1 MNSVLKKIGQFLAAT
16 VCAGMVVLERVQAQ
30 AQPIVPAADGTGT
43 VVTPDGN
50 RFDIQGG
57 TLSGDAANLFHSF
70 QEFGL
75 NEGEIANFLAN
86 PQLENIVGRVV
97 GGDASLINGLIQ
109 VTGGNSNLFLM
120 NPAGIVFGSQAQL
133 NVPGNFTATTANGI
147 QFGETWFNALGS
159 NDYANLV
166 GNPSGLAFTMPQPGG
181 IINAGN
187 LAVGTGQSVTLVG
200 GTVINTGQVSA
211 PGGDITIAAVPGENL
226 VRVSQ
231 EGNPLSLDFR
241 VQPVEENQ
249 PEDWNQPIPTVG
261 DLVNQVE
268 GESLGVGVNPDG
280 TIQLTESGVNLPDES
295 GTAIA
300 AGSINVSGETGGTVG
315 FFGDKVGLVG
325 SDINASGINGGGTVL
340 IGGESR
346 GQGTVPNASQT
357 IVSPDSLINAD
368 AVNQGNG
375 GRVIVWAEENTEF
388 FGNISAQ
395 GGASF
400 GNGGFVEVSG
410 KQSLTFNGVVNT
422 FAPNGSP
429 GTLLLD
435 PSTLTIIDAASGG
448 SQDSNLGFDSEI
460 LFSDPNIGGNT
471 ISWGQIVEQGATSNI
486 VLEATNDITVAD
498 VTGAAGGNVTENNL
512 VKLPLNRE
520 GSLTLRSESGD
531 ITFQDTNDTIQT
543 QGGDITFETQGD
555 DSDIIA
561 GNLVTNGGDINLS
574 TGVSSNFI
582 QTGSLDSSSKNSN
595 GGDIS
600 LWTNFSD
607 KNISITVNGNI
618 DSSSY
623 NSHGGNIFIE
633 TFSNK
638 NANITV
644 NGNINSSS
652 QNGDSGNVNINV
664 TGEPETDFDSSDAT
678 ITLMGNI
685 DSSSQNGNSG
695 NILFSSIIDAIP
707 SFNGTTINLIGNV
720 TFNAGTGSI
729 EFGGINYFE
738 PFEGFIDK
746 VNLAA
751 DKNNLN
757 IIANEINF
765 NGGENSVTGT
775 GNLILQPG
783 TASQNIEIAGF
794 VDFDTS
800 DTLDITTDDLAAL
813 QNGFNS
819 ITIGREDGSGTILI
833 NDVTFQDPVTI
844 QAPQGNGEIRAEA
857 QLQTFGYVI
866 RSITGDDNASITL
879 IAGSSIL
886 TGNITTQGNPVTLQ
900 ANEVS
905 VLGTLNSGSGD
916 VVISTNEINLESDDL
931 FGLEGEIIG
940 TGNLLL
946 QPFDTNQ
953 GIELGGNGNTENL
966 DLTTTKLANIND
978 FNTVTIGQLNGTGT
992 INIGAANP
1000 IDLSDKSFNLTLNGG
1015 DTTFDNN
1022 LTLGDNRT
1030 LTLNTGTVTSAV
1042 NGTDITIGGNGTLIL
1057 NPSGSVG
1064 AADNPLETSISQL
1077 TATSVPGDFSLRND
1091 DTLDLNTS
1099 NITGNINITST
1110 TGNIT
1115 DNGTVTVGG
1124 DSTFTTNQTDANI
1137 ELDQLNTTGAISLNT
1152 NGSNG
1157 NATVTNTN
1165 TTNLNNSNV
1174 GGELQVTAT
1183 NGNITDSDTVTVGG
1197 DSTFTTNQTN
1207 ADIELDQL
1215 NTTGAISL
1223 NTTGSNGN
1231 AQITAPNANLG
1242 TSNVGG
1248 NLSATA
1254 TTGDIS
1260 TSGTINAGSVDIN
1273 ASDTVN
1279 LNDEVT
1285 ATDGGT
1291 VNVTA
1296 NSNITTNNI
1305 TAEGGINVTSS
1316 NGNINTN
1323 NLNTASTEGAGGDI
1337 NLTSNQGSVTA
1348 GTLNSSGVTQG
1359 GTITVEAE
1367 TQITAGEINSSAQI
1381 GNGGN
1386 VSLDPTGDVEFDSI
1400 DAQGGPNG
1408 EGGDVFV
1415 ESTNGF
1421 IRVTDSFIDQNEINA
1436 SISTVGGE
1444 GGGSITLRHAGGPLR
1459 EPIAPFE
1466 VGNSTT
1472 NGTAAAITSGEF
1484 TISPERT
1491 FPGSHTEGN
1500 IAIETDD
1507 LPEDTIP
1514 GEKPVLPPELN
1525 NKCAPIDVALPE
1537 VEDGY
1542 REDFEE
1548 YLGRSS
1554 NKPTPTLVDT
1564 CDALG
1569 RIAALTGVKPAV
1581 IYVAF
1586 EEDGDND
1593 EDNDQLQLILITE
1606 KGEYIGK
1613 SPKGATR
1620 DKVKEKVQEFTNAIG
1635 DNNRAEVDIPGYSDT
1650 YKSPATQLYNW
1661 LVKPLEQELDE
1672 QNIDNLIFIMPPKLR
1687 SLPVAA
1693 FYDGEKEKFLIE
1705 KYSVGLMPSL
1715 SLTDLRYTNIIDA
1728 QVQAMGASK
1737 DRTIEGEYLSRLP
1750 AAKIEVSIPFS
1761 LSNAWQG
1768 EGGDTFLNENFI
1780 QRHLIRRGDRPFG
1793 IIHLATHAKFEAGK
1807 EPEEQFIFLWD
1818 QPLSLKELPKL
1829 GWGDSP
1835 AVKLLILSACET
1847 AVGDEQAELGFAA
1860 LAFQS
1865 EVKSVL
1871 ASLREVHG
1879 VGTLPLMAEFYNNLK
1894 QGQIKA
1900 EALRQ
1905 AQIAMLEGKVYFAQD
1920 KNKLILS
1927 GEQKGEIELSEDFSD
1942 YAGKNI
1948 NHPYYWA
1955 HFILV
1960 GSPW

>member
-1 MNSVLKKIGQFLAAT
+1 LAAT
-16 VCAGMVVLERVQAQ
+16 VCAGMVILERVQAQ

-226 VRVSQ
+226 VRISQ

-261 DLVNQVE
+261 DLVNQAE

-315 FFGDKVGLVG
+315 VFGDKVGLVG
-325 SDINASGINGGGTVL
+325 SDINASGTNGGGTVL
-340 IGGESR
+340 LNS
-346 GQGTVPNASQT
+346 T
-357 IVSPDSLINAD
+357 
-368 AVNQGNG
+368 
-375 GRVIVWAEENTEF
+375 
-388 FGNISAQ
+388 
-395 GGASF
+395 
-400 GNGGFVEVSG
+400 
-410 KQSLTFNGVVNT
+410 
-422 FAPNGSP
+422 
-429 GTLLLD
+429 
-435 PSTLTIIDAASGG
+435 TLTIIDSVAGSGEP
-448 SQDSNLGFDSEI
+448 NEI
-460 LFSDPNIGGNT
+460 A
-471 ISWGQIVEQGATSNI
+471 WGQIANQRDTANI
-486 VLEATNDITVAD
+486 VLEATNDITVTD
-498 VTGAAGGNVTENNL
+498 ITGAAGGNITQQDL
-512 VKLPLNRE
+512 VKLPLNN

-543 QGGDITFETQGD
+543 QGGAITFAAEGISGD
-555 DSDIIA
+555 IQA
-561 GNLVTNGGDINLS
+561 GNLVTNGGAINLTAPNGNITTSDLFSSSRLSGSTTAGNGGEITLKAGGDING
-574 TGVSSNFI
+574 GVL
-582 QTGSLDSSSKNSN
+582 TSSSTIVLDDGNTGN
-595 GGDIS
+595 GGDI
-600 LWTNFSD
+600 
-607 KNISITVNGNI
+607 
-618 DSSSY
+618 
-623 NSHGGNIFIE
+623 
-633 TFSNK
+633 
-638 NANITV
+638 
-644 NGNINSSS
+644 
-652 QNGDSGNVNINV
+652 
-664 TGEPETDFDSSDAT
+664 
-678 ITLMGNI
+678 TLE
-685 DSSSQNGNSG
+685 
-695 NILFSSIIDAIP
+695 
-707 SFNGTTINLIGNV
+707 
-720 TFNAGTGSI
+720 AG
-729 EFGGINYFE
+729 
-738 PFEGFIDK
+738 
-746 VNLAA
+746 
-751 DKNNLN
+751 
-757 IIANEINF
+757 
-765 NGGENSVTGT
+765 
-775 GNLILQPG
+775 
-783 TASQNIEIAGF
+783 
-794 VDFDTS
+794 
-800 DTLDITTDDLAAL
+800 
-813 QNGFNS
+813 
-819 ITIGREDGSGTILI
+819 GTIQLTEVDTRSQSI
-833 NDVTFQDPVTI
+833 SNSQVTNRT
-844 QAPQGNGEIRAEA
+844 
-857 QLQTFGYVI
+857 
-866 RSITGDDNASITL
+866 
-879 IAGSSIL
+879 AG
-886 TGNITTQGNPVTLQ
+886 
-900 ANEVS
+900 
-905 VLGTLNSGSGD
+905 
-916 VVISTNEINLESDDL
+916 
-931 FGLEGEIIG
+931 
-940 TGNLLL
+940 
-946 QPFDTNQ
+946 
-953 GIELGGNGNTENL
+953 
-966 DLTTTKLANIND
+966 
-978 FNTVTIGQLNGTGT
+978 
-992 INIGAANP
+992 
-1000 IDLSDKSFNLTLNGG
+1000 NGG
-1015 DTTFDNN
+1015 DI
-1022 LTLGDNRT
+1022 TLEAG
-1030 LTLNTGTVTSAV
+1030 S
-1042 NGTDITIGGNGTLIL
+1042 DITVIDRLLSLSRIGITDGDGTAGNGGAISLT
-1057 NPSGSVG
+1057 SG
-1064 AADNPLETSISQL
+1064 
-1077 TATSVPGDFSLRND
+1077 
-1091 DTLDLNTS
+1091 
-1099 NITGNINITST
+1099 GNINIPGANFGGTSQPIYSESRVS
-1110 TGNIT
+1110 GNGQAG
-1115 DNGTVTVGG
+1115 NG
-1124 DSTFTTNQTDANI
+1124 
-1137 ELDQLNTTGAISLNT
+1137 GAITL
-1152 NGSNG
+1152 
-1157 NATVTNTN
+1157 
-1165 TTNLNNSNV
+1165 
-1174 GGELQVTAT
+1174 
-1183 NGNITDSDTVTVGG
+1183 
-1197 DSTFTTNQTN
+1197 
-1207 ADIELDQL
+1207 
-1215 NTTGAISL
+1215 
-1223 NTTGSNGN
+1223 
-1231 AQITAPNANLG
+1231 
-1242 TSNVGG
+1242 
-1248 NLSATA
+1248 
-1254 TTGDIS
+1254 
-1260 TSGTINAGSVDIN
+1260 
-1273 ASDTVN
+1273 
-1279 LNDEVT
+1279 
-1285 ATDGGT
+1285 
-1291 VNVTA
+1291 
-1296 NSNITTNNI
+1296 
-1305 TAEGGINVTSS
+1305 TAEGGITI
-1316 NGNINTN
+1316 NGVPETIPGANAIRAGSVVGGDGTAN
-1323 NLNTASTEGAGGDI
+1323 NGGAIKFETKSGDI
-1337 NLTSNQGSVTA
+1337 NIDLLEGAIESAAVVVGEGTAGNGGTISFDSGGNIDVANPVISGTGVGTGTAGDAGAITFTASGNIITGVDTNISGVTLYGVDARALSGGSGGAISITSQNGSVDTSA

-1381 GNGGN
+1381 GDGGN

-1400 DAQGGPNG
+1400 NAQGGPNG

-1436 SISTVGGE
+1436 SISTAGGE

-1507 LPEDTIP
+1507 LPEDTLSA
-1514 GEKPVLPPELN
+1514 EKPVLPPELN

-1586 EEDGDND
+1586 DN
-1593 EDNDQLQLILITE
+1593 NQLQLILITE

-1613 SPKGATR
+1613 SPQDVTS

-1807 EPEEQFIFLWD
+1807 EPEEQFIFLSD
-1818 QPLSLKELPKL
+1818 QPLSLDDLPELR
-1829 GWGDSP
+1829 WGDSP

-1905 AQIAMLEGKVYFAQD
+1905 AQIAMLEGKVYFDQD

-1927 GEQKGEIELSEDFSD
+1927 GEQKGEIELPKDFSEN
-1942 YAGKNI
+1942 YTGKNI
-1948 NHPYYWA
+1948 TDPYYWA